1 MCRGPVV
8 TKRIAMWSGPRNIST
23 AMMRSWENRVDCS
36 VVDEPFYAAYLAAT
50 GLEHPCR
57 EEILAS
63 QSNDYH
69 QVIDQITSDQVATPL
84 LYLKQM
90 THHMPPGMDM
100 DWCAGLHHCFLI
112 RDPGQVIA
120 SYLQKMPSVNADDI
134 GIRRQA
140 ELFRQITSITGVVP
154 AVIDSS
160 DVLRNPSRIL
170 RELCDYLE
178 VDFPEDQMLRWPAGR
193 RASDGVWAHHW
204 YQAVEQSTGFD
215 EYVDKT
221 PRLNEEQ
228 WALACAMQPYY
239 DELGKRRIRP

>member
-1 MCRGPVV
+1 MRRGQGV
-8 TKRIAMWSGPRNIST
+8 TIRIAMWSGPRNIST
-23 AMMRSWENRVDCS
+23 AMMRSWENRADCS

-57 EEILAS
+57 DEILAS

-69 QVIDQITSDQVATPL
+69 EVINQLTGAEDATPL
-84 LYLKQM
+84 QYMKQM

-100 DWCAGLHHCFLI
+100 GWCAGLRHCFLI
-112 RDPGQVIA
+112 RDPGQVVA
-120 SYLQKMPSVNADDI
+120 SYLQKMPSVSEDDI
-134 GIRRQA
+134 GIQRQA
-140 ELFRQITSITGVVP
+140 ELFREITDITGVVP

-160 DVLRNPSRIL
+160 DVLRNPEKL
-170 RELCDYLE
+170 MRELCEYLE
-178 VDFPEDQMLRWPAGR
+178 VDFPAKQMLHWPAGK

-215 EYVDKT
+215 KYVDKT
-221 PRLNEEQ
+221 PTLNEEQ
-228 WALACAMQPYY
+228 WALAQAMQPYY